1 MTQGPEN
8 SHDHAAD
15 THRPGPPS
23 QTGESGDT
31 QYNWRI
37 HHPFE
42 GVENRVAVEVAP
54 WKGLLPRWR
63 FVVPGDYDGPAKWGI
78 GPSGSGEINTDVKRP
93 AKDGPIQ
100 MVNGPLISWFGGHE
114 SLSTSQSAYLV
125 FEGEPPHYVAFG
137 QAEAVGGPPGE
148 LEGISFGDDHPV
160 HPGGHDPSHGHEQ
173 SIPAPPPP
181 PAPAFDPHAG
191 HDHSQGAHSQ
201 GVHDHSDHDHSGH
214 DHSDHS
220 GHNH

>member
-1 MTQGPEN
+1 LTQGPDN
-8 SHDHAAD
+8 SHYHAAE

-23 QTGESGDT
+23 ESGDT

-42 GVENRVAVEVAP
+42 GVEDRVAVEVAP

-63 FVVPGDYDGPAKWGI
+63 FVVPGDYVGPAKWGI

-100 MVNGPLISWFGGHE
+100 MVDGPLISWFGGHE
-114 SLSTSQSAYLV
+114 SLSTNQSAYLV
-125 FEGEPPHYVAFG
+125 FEGEPPHYIAFG
-137 QAEAVGGPPGE
+137 QAESVGGPPGE
-148 LEGISFGDDHPV
+148 LEGISFGDDHPI

-181 PAPAFDPHAG
+181 PPPAPAFDPHAG
-191 HDHSQGAHSQ
+191 HDHSQGD
-201 GVHDHSDHDHSGH
+201 HDHSDHDHSGH
-214 DHSDHS
+214 DHSEHDHS